1 MNSTDPAWESPW
13 SGFGG
18 NPFEGRRGHR
28 HGRPRPPFGPM
39 AAATDTPPPPFEG
52 PADEENDG
60 PRQRLRRAR
69 RGGPFGPGFGPG
81 MPPGFPRGFPGP
93 RGRGRGRGRR
103 TARGDIRAAVLALVA
118 EQPRHGYE
126 IIQEIAERSG
136 GAWRPSPGSVYPT
149 LQMLEDLGY
158 VTSSQQEGKK
168 VYSITEEGRRYLT
181 EQQSTVDDIRSRIT
195 AGWDAA
201 SRPEVADLMH
211 ELQMLGRAL
220 FRHGTRG
227 ALQDPARLQQL
238 REIVSRARREVE
250 TLGDTPPS
258 SSTPPSA
265 PAASE
270 PRIV

>member
-1 MNSTDPAWESPW
+1 MFNGPWERRRWEHEWRHAWRDQWKDQFKAERFRERV
-13 SGFGG
+13 FGK
-18 NPFEGRRGHR
+18 
-28 HGRPRPPFGPM
+28 
-39 AAATDTPPPPFEG
+39 
-52 PADEENDG
+52 
-60 PRQRLRRAR
+60 
-69 RGGPFGPGFGPG
+69 
-81 MPPGFPRGFPGP
+81 
-93 RGRGRGRGRR
+93 
-103 TARGDIRAAVLALVA
+103 GDLKYLILDLLKD
-118 EQPRHGYE
+118 QPRHGYD
-126 IIQEIAERSG
+126 IIRALEERMRG
-136 GAWRPSPGSVYPT
+136 RYRPSPGSVYPT

-158 VTSSQQEGKK
+158 VTANQQEGKK
-168 VYSITEEGRRYLT
+168 VYSITDEGRRYLT

-250 TLGDTPPS
+250 TLGETQPG
-258 SSTPPSA
+258 STPPAA
-265 PAASE
+265 PAGE